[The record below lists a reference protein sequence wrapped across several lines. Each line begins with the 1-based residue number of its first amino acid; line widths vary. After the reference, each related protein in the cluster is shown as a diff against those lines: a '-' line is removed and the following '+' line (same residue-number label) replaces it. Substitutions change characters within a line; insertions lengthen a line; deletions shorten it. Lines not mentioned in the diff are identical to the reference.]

1 MTKIEPCKCLNVEVA
16 VETYLDDTVAYDGF
30 TISCPYCIREVA
42 GKTIEEVTAAWNEM
56 QRKDSK

>member
-42 GKTIEEVTAAWNEM
+42 GK
-56 QRKDSK
+56 